1 MFSLSRI
8 DNLVYSRASV
18 AKTLRHAKGDTMK
31 TTTRRTILAGAA
43 ALPLLPATALAAPA
57 DPVVKVYRAW
67 RTAYDANDA

>member
-1 MFSLSRI
+1 
-8 DNLVYSRASV
+8 
-18 AKTLRHAKGDTMK
+18 MK